1 MGFLSSVKKIGSTIG
16 DVATKA
22 SDFLSG
28 GAGDLIGA
36 GLSFLGGERANAANS
51 AQAARSME
59 FSKESYQNRY
69 QWTMADMKKA
79 GMNPIF
85 AYQNGVGTG
94 LPGAQ
99 ANMVNTAASAVDS
112 RNNMALANLAKRRLK
127 SEIYKNTMAGDLS
140 NANDVI
146 LRQAWRQN
154 EKLFPYSLA
163 QQIAATNATKAQSA
177 VQVRDSKFQLD
188 HSELMKSKAYSDM
201 VKNILG
207 SVPILGKTIK

>member
-1 MGFLSSVKKIGSTIG
+1 MGLLSGIKSVGKAIGGIAS
-16 DVATKA
+16 KA
-22 SDFLSG
+22 SDFVSG
-28 GAGDLIGA
+28 GVGDLLGA
-36 GLSFLGGERANAANS
+36 GLSFLGGERANSANS

-69 QWTMADMKKA
+69 QWTMDDMEKA

-99 ANMVNTAASAVDS
+99 ANMQNTASSAVDS
-112 RNNMALANLAKRRLK
+112 RNATVLANLSKKRLK
-127 SEIYKNTMAGDLS
+127 SEIYRNTMAGDLS
-140 NANDVI
+140 SAADTLN
-146 LRQAWRQN
+146 RQAWRQN
-154 EKLFPYSLA
+154 EKLFPQTLA
-163 QQIAATNATKAQSA
+163 QQIAATNALKAQSA

-207 SVPILGKTIK
+207 AVPVIGKTIK